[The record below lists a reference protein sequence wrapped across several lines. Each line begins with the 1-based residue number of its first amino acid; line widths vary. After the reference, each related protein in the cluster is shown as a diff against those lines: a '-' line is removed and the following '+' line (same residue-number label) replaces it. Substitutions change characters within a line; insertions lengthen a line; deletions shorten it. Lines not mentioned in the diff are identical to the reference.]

1 MSNCLSWIKI
11 VRLGAA
17 LALLLGVM
25 PALQAPAQTPVPA
38 SDVKNKPTPAFPAL
52 EKAWDGVTNYEDT
65 IVVHETTND
74 GKQSQDRTY
83 DYKFVKPTYALITI
97 TDGPGKGG
105 GAAWHG
111 GDKVKGHQ
119 GGLLSHLKLII
130 PINDP
135 RAVSLRGDT
144 LVVASFQWEINHF
157 LTEPGTMSE
166 APGPAIDGKATTAVS
181 LAIGDPA
188 SNDGVTKD
196 VLYVDNSTHLP
207 DRREQ
212 YVGATVVKTET
223 FKDVKLNPG
232 LTPTDIDIV

>member
-1 MSNCLSWIKI
+1 MTNRLSLTQA

-17 LALLLGVM
+17 FMLLLGAI
-25 PALQAPAQTPVPA
+25 PALRAPAQTPVPA
-38 SDVKNKPTPAFPAL
+38 SDVKNKPVPAFQAFQ
-52 EKAWDGVTNYEDT
+52 KAWEAVDNYEET

-74 GKQSQDRTY
+74 GKQTQDRTY

-119 GGLLSHLKLII
+119 GGLLSHLKLIV

-135 RAVSLRGDT
+135 RAVDMRGDT
-144 LVVASFQWEINHF
+144 LVVASFQWELNHY
-157 LTEPGTMSE
+157 LTMPGTMTE
-166 APGPAIDGKATTAVS
+166 ASGPTIDGHATTAVT
-181 LAIGDPA
+181 LAINEPA
-188 SNDGVTKD
+188 SNNGVSKD
-196 VLYVDNSTHLP
+196 VLDLDNSTHLP
-207 DRREQ
+207 ARREQ
-212 YVGATVVKTET
+212 YVGSALVKSET

-232 LTPTDIDIV
+232 LKPSDIDII